1 MIGSITQRVLDLT
14 EVNGAEMSNF
24 GEIFK
29 NELTKIS
36 YVMLAFGSILIIA
49 EIVLLVVFIILD
61 IKDFKNTNK
70 KHDFTFKDWINS
82 YAEVMSPISVV
93 NKKQSKD
100 NNGYIYT
107 LKYKVRLNN
116 KVNDDTWYE
125 GQSDVQ
131 LFDKVN
137 V

>member
-1 MIGSITQRVLDLT
+1 MSIDRDDEDYMEQLTNLWNVRITPQEGIFEVKPESASKNLD
-14 EVNGAEMSNF
+14 
-24 GEIFK
+24 
-29 NELTKIS
+29 ELT
-36 YVMLAFGSILIIA
+36 G
-49 EIVLLVVFIILD
+49 D
-61 IKDFKNTNK
+61 
-70 KHDFTFKDWINS
+70 DFTFKDRINS
-82 YAEVMSPISVV
+82 YAEVTGPISVV
-93 NKKQSKD
+93 NKKQNKD

-131 LFDKVN
+131 LLNKVN

>member
-1 MIGSITQRVLDLT
+1 MSIDRDDEDYMEQLTNLWNVRIAPHTGIFEVKPESASKNLDELIGD
-14 EVNGAEMSNF
+14 
-24 GEIFK
+24 
-29 NELTKIS
+29 
-36 YVMLAFGSILIIA
+36 
-49 EIVLLVVFIILD
+49 
-61 IKDFKNTNK
+61 
-70 KHDFTFKDWINS
+70 DFTYKDRINS
-82 YAEVMSPISVV
+82 YAEVTGPISVV
-93 NKKQSKD
+93 NKKQNKD